1 MLKPR
6 VKFQFYYNTIQKG
19 IKNKDL
25 TAMSLNENLFNNEL
39 GEDESVNK
47 KELITKNRELTVR
60 KNAANNTSNKK
71 KNDMKKDPNKFSKRK
86 NDKRIKT
93 EVSKMQSKNQSWE
106 IKKAND
112 IFVNDSVVKVE
123 GKDVNK
129 SEVSWL

>member
-71 KNDMKKDPNKFSKRK
+71 KNDMKKVPNKFSKKK
-86 NDKRIKT
+86 NDKRIKI
-93 EVSKMQSKNQSWE
+93 EVSKMQSKKQSWE